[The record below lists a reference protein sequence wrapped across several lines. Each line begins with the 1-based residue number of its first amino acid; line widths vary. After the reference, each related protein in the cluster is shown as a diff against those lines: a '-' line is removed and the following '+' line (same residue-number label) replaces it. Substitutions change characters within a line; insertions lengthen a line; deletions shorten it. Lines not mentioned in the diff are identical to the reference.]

1 MDRYSDKVPLYQGFG
16 NEGKVTGEFPIQ
28 FEKKKNWLDVL
39 KSVGAITDE
48 EYEKMLNE
56 FKKEIAKKKC

>member
-1 MDRYSDKVPLYQGFG
+1 MTKYSDKVPLYQGFG
-16 NEGKVTGEFPIQ
+16 NEGKVTGEFFVP

-39 KSVGAITDE
+39 KNVGAVTDE

-56 FKKEIAKKKC
+56 FKKKYNIKD